1 VFPRQNVDSEVR
13 GEGHGAVNLKEKG
26 VVGLQK
32 ARKGSGWSSKG
43 KKRGEEQGCQVGEK
57 PEKLGSTHLP

>member
-13 GEGHGAVNLKEKG
+13 GEGHGAVNLKEKR

-32 ARKGSGWSSKG
+32 ARKGVRNNVAKLVKSQRNWGPHIYHSISS
-43 KKRGEEQGCQVGEK
+43 
-57 PEKLGSTHLP
+57 